1 MLTSFFLWLFQAS
14 VAIVLLAACYK
25 LLLEKLT
32 FFEWNRVFLLGGM
45 LACMIVPLLP
55 SPYFLSNLWANA
67 AVNSPTVFSLPM
79 GLNTGSS
86 NLEPGNVSA
95 ESFNWLTS
103 VTRLMT
109 AVYFSGVIYKTLGLI
124 ITVAKLLRLKKSST
138 LIDTVNGIHIFLQ
151 DKLPSFSFFNNI
163 FINENHR
170 LLSQWEIQ
178 QILFHEQV
186 HITQKHSYDVIFYEI
201 VGIVFW
207 FNLCVGYLG
216 RNITQVHEYLVDRE
230 LNLNGSNSTR
240 YGELLIKLATHP
252 HATTLIHTFSDSQ
265 IFHRITMLTKPK
277 SNPMQKLK
285 FLTAGPMVI
294 CIAMLSSF
302 ITQHEVPVYSVQ
314 LGELKT
320 SSSSKVGLKIANIT
334 WVGNTRY
341 TSEQLNNVLGIKVG
355 DSYDSLLLENRLAN
369 ANSDDI
375 TSLYMDQGYL
385 FFRTDVITSITG
397 NQISIQLKMDE
408 GQKAR
413 IGKLI
418 VKGNKKASE
427 KSVLAILNIKTGE
440 YFNKSKLIKA
450 QQALSKSGKFDPT
463 SIEINPIPDHKSFE
477 SNKEG
482 IVDFEFVVKEL

>member
-1 MLTSFFLWLFQAS
+1 MCRLF
-14 VAIVLLAACYK
+14 
-25 LLLEKLT
+25 
-32 FFEWNRVFLLGGM
+32 R
-45 LACMIVPLLP
+45 
-55 SPYFLSNLWANA
+55 
-67 AVNSPTVFSLPM
+67 
-79 GLNTGSS
+79 
-86 NLEPGNVSA
+86 
-95 ESFNWLTS
+95 
-103 VTRLMT
+103 
-109 AVYFSGVIYKTLGLI
+109 
-124 ITVAKLLRLKKSST
+124 
-138 LIDTVNGIHIFLQ
+138 Q
-151 DKLPSFSFFNNI
+151 D
-163 FINENHR
+163 
-170 LLSQWEIQ
+170 
-178 QILFHEQV
+178 
-186 HITQKHSYDVIFYEI
+186 
-201 VGIVFW
+201 
-207 FNLCVGYLG
+207 
-216 RNITQVHEYLVDRE
+216 ITQVHEYLVDRE